1 MEDSKDK
8 PQALPQVAPE
18 GTALVITPVII
29 PTKEGGTREMLRSSN
44 GTFVKK
50 VRPLTPTLEFTR
62 KERKILYSLTKIKGK
77 EGMTEHEVAFRKVLS
92 IAQGESGSDP
102 KADMATVKAYEIMMR
117 RALGKEAPS
126 EQELNKMERQP
137 VTAIFVQA
145 PQIMH
150 PEVVDGDKVK
160 DESKKPDF
168 AEVISI
174 VTNEK

>member
-1 MEDSKDK
+1 MAEDSKEV
-8 PQALPQVAPE
+8 PQALPQVPPE
-18 GTALVITPVII
+18 VSLVII
-29 PTKEGGTREMLRSSN
+29 PTKEGGTREMLRGSN
-44 GTFVKK
+44 GAFVKK
-50 VRPLTPTLEFTR
+50 KRNVVPSIEFTR
-62 KERKILYSLTKIKGK
+62 KERKILYSPNKAKD
-77 EGMTEHEVAFRKVLS
+77 GMTEHEVAFRNILR
-92 IAQGESGSDP
+92 IAQGEGVT
-102 KADMATVKAYEIMMR
+102 KEDMASVKAYEVMMR

-126 EQELNKMERQP
+126 EQELDRMERQP

-160 DESKKPDF
+160 DVSKKPDF